1 MAVEFR
7 RQGRGAWVAPSAEH
21 LTSAQV
27 MISWFMDS
35 SPEVGFALTTWG
47 LPQILCLPLSLPLPC
62 SLSISLSLS
71 FSKINKHEKIRRE
84 GKGAEAERGSV
95 PPMVT
100 QHSSDRIEPRQSL
113 ETRWAGPDPES

>member
-1 MAVEFR
+1 
-7 RQGRGAWVAPSAEH
+7 
-21 LTSAQV
+21 
-27 MISWFMDS
+27 MISWFMDL

-47 LPQILCLPLSLPLPC
+47 LPQILCLPLSAPPLLPLYFSV
-62 SLSISLSLS
+62 SLIL
-71 FSKINKHEKIRRE
+71 KINKHEKIRRE

-95 PPMVT
+95 PPIVT